1 MEPLVTSFRVRMEH
15 LNLVIKCG
23 CFEASLFVVGSDIS
37 FCQYFTL
44 LRSSSKC
51 ERINNNVEIATL
63 YSVHGCT
70 ARSHVF
76 ESRFLS
82 QWLVKASSILSLIE
96 SWDTNTPQPMVFS
109 YQDFHKKS
117 QTMAGRKR
125 VAEINTAKERVS
137 SKSSK

>member
-96 SWDTNTPQPMVFS
+96 SYEIYFYLFEFS
-109 YQDFHKKS
+109 VVK
-117 QTMAGRKR
+117 A
-125 VAEINTAKERVS
+125 
-137 SKSSK
+137 SKN